1 MFRLHDSEL
10 DEEECEEREYRRLE
24 KADDYLDR
32 EDIAEEPE
40 RERHHAH
47 QLSDELDEPHGEAD
61 GISERILN
69 EFAAVFPETDGENA
83 RHFDDEKGY
92 DGEDERHG
100 EVGIRRSQK
109 RLMVVLKRADTRY
122 EVQHVAHE
130 DEQEYRHK
138 QRKEFARHVAAFKR
152 FSDVVVHKSDH
163 CFHERLKLTRNHF
176 QPATHQKSD
185 GYEYRDDHPARNQ
198 RIGDGDSKKVPQL
211 FRRDGNAYAFLHAG

>member
-10 DEEECEEREYRRLE
+10 DEEECEEREYRHG
-24 KADDYLDR
+24 DDYLAR
-32 EDIAEEPE
+32 EDIAEESE
-40 RERHHAH
+40 RERYDAY
-47 QLSDELDEPHGEAD
+47 QLADELDYADGEANRILE
-61 GISERILN
+61 GILN
-69 EFAAVFPETDGENA
+69 EFAAVLPES
-83 RHFDDEKGY
+83 
-92 DGEDERHG
+92 DGEDARYFDDKEGYDSEYERHG
-100 EVGIRRSQK
+100 EVGIWGAQK
-109 RLMVVLKRADTRY
+109 RLMVVLQRTDARY
-122 EVQHVAHE
+122 EVQHVADE

-211 FRRDGNAYAFLHAG
+211 FRRDGNVYAFLHAG